1 MAQRRIIVDRSRSAA
16 RACEGV
22 ADRPSADGEAT
33 AGGTPLGC
41 QGTNLVIQAINDNV
55 QAARLRAAM
64 DRLEP
69 AIAAKL
75 HDDPS
80 QGVLIVVRCSRREKV
95 GARGQSPR
103 ESVTVFEGID
113 IGYGYTESEAL
124 DNLGPMPRLSG
135 VGAGQ
140 MLFERHFIPPAQPLD
155 VLQLQ
160 TPFPRIG
167 LATFVTGC
175 EKLQGVRF
183 RGTRGFDHTRE
194 TRLEVSP
201 GTGPQFLFLEAPANV
216 VFFNGSMRTVT
227 DIELAWLHPAELSA
241 TPVKS
246 PLSLPFVELDTT
258 NWFLRPIFPAR
269 AGMVFPADAATARL
283 FQTTAATGDS
293 RVLPYP
299 NMHLVR
305 WVRCK
310 NIRLLRDFR
319 LERRSR

>member
-1 MAQRRIIVDRSRSAA
+1 M
-16 RACEGV
+16 
-22 ADRPSADGEAT
+22 
-33 AGGTPLGC
+33 AGGMQLGL
-41 QGTNLVIQAINDNV
+41 QGANLVIQAINDNV

-64 DRLEP
+64 GKLEP

-80 QGVLIVVRCSRREKV
+80 QGVLIVVRCSRHEKV
-95 GARGQSPR
+95 GARGERPR
-103 ESVTVFEGID
+103 QPVTVFEGID
-113 IGYGYTESEAL
+113 IGYGSTESEAL
-124 DNLGPMPRLSG
+124 GNLGPMPRLPG
-135 VGAGQ
+135 VGSGQ
-140 MLFERHFIPPAQPLD
+140 MLCERHFIPPAQPLD
-155 VLQLQ
+155 VMQLR
-160 TPFPRIG
+160 TPFPKIG
-167 LATFVTGC
+167 LATFVSGR

-183 RGTRGFDHTRE
+183 RGTRGFDHTRQ
-194 TRLEVSP
+194 TRLEASP
-201 GTGPQFLFLEAPANV
+201 GTSPKFLFLEAPANV
-216 VFFNGSMRTVT
+216 AFFDGSMRTVT

-269 AGMVFPADAATARL
+269 AGMVFPADAATAQL
-283 FQTTAATGDS
+283 FQTTAATGDN

-305 WVRCK
+305 WVRPA